1 MQNSTL
7 TTSEVFVNTITR
19 AWELQINR
27 INNLI
32 AEITDDTLAQEIAP
46 EKNTGI
52 YVLGHLV
59 AVHDAMLP
67 LLGFGD
73 KLYPHLY
80 EPFVKNPDKS
90 GYTFP
95 SAGELRE
102 AWKKVNDVLTKHILD
117 LSAEGWLERHTA
129 ISEEDFAK
137 EPHRN
142 KLSVLI
148 SRTTHLS
155 YHHGQLVWLKKK

>member
-1 MQNSTL
+1 MQNTT
-7 TTSEVFVNTITR
+7 TTSAVFTNPITR
-19 AWELQINR
+19 AWELHVTR
-27 INNLI
+27 IDNLLSAI
-32 AEITDDTLAQEIAP
+32 SDDTLAREIAP
-46 EKNTGI
+46 GKNTGI
-52 YVLGHLV
+52 YVLGHLT

-67 LLGFGD
+67 LLGFGN

-90 GYTFP
+90 GHVFP

-102 AWKKVNDVLTKHILD
+102 AWKEVNKVLTKHILD
-117 LSAEGWLERHTA
+117 LHAEGWLERHTA

-148 SRTTHLS
+148 SRTTHMS
-155 YHHGQLVWLKKK
+155 YHHGQLVWLKEK